1 MADPAP
7 TQTLSRR
14 ERQLAGAAG
23 VVLLVAAVWLVVW
36 SPDRTVVIDGCTPSD
51 GVQCTATVD
60 GDFGTFA
67 AVLVAAAAIAIL
79 VALLGLRFTR
89 IKAGGIELEQIA
101 KGLKETSPE
110 SPSGTDDV
118 PDTPPDRSLTS
129 DEAAKPMTEQTADE
143 LNAERSEIYRRNH
156 GYFMSH
162 VLGRPTRPGQQ
173 YRTAIFL
180 VGHRTPVNRDTVESA
195 TFFLG
200 EKWGSRPVEG
210 SWSDRGD
217 LGIVTEAFGP
227 FLVVCEVTLKKT
239 GERFRIDHYVD
250 FSHGVLLD

>member
-1 MADPAP
+1 
-7 TQTLSRR
+7 
-14 ERQLAGAAG
+14 
-23 VVLLVAAVWLVVW
+23 
-36 SPDRTVVIDGCTPSD
+36 
-51 GVQCTATVD
+51 VD

-89 IKAGGIELEQIA
+89 IKAGGIELEQLA
-101 KGLKETSPE
+101 KGLTETSPE
-110 SPSGTDDV
+110 DPRATEEV
-118 PDTPPDRSLTS
+118 PAAPADETLVREEPPR
-129 DEAAKPMTEQTADE
+129 PMYEQSAEE
-143 LNAERSEIYRRNH
+143 LNAERSAIYRRNH
-156 GYFMSH
+156 GYFLSH
-162 VLGRPTRPGQQ
+162 VLGRSERPGQP

-180 VGHRTPVNRDTVESA
+180 VGHRTPVNRETVERA

-200 EKWGSRPVEG
+200 ERWGSRPVEG

-217 LGIVTEAFGP
+217 LGIVTDAFGP

-250 FSHGVLLD
+250 FSHGVLLE

>member
-1 MADPAP
+1 
-7 TQTLSRR
+7 
-14 ERQLAGAAG
+14 
-23 VVLLVAAVWLVVW
+23 VLLLAAVWLVVW

-51 GVQCTATVD
+51 DVQCTATVD

-110 SPSGTDDV
+110 NPGAADEV
-118 PDTPPDRSLTS
+118 PDAPPDRALIRH
-129 DEAAKPMTEQTADE
+129 EAEKPMAEQSADE

-156 GYFMSH
+156 GYFLSH
-162 VLGRPTRPGQQ
+162 VLGRSTRPGQQ

-180 VGHRTPVNRDTVESA
+180 VGHRTPVNRDTVEKA

-217 LGIVTEAFGP
+217 LGIVTEAYGP

>member
-7 TQTLSRR
+7 TQTLSKR
-14 ERQLAGAAG
+14 ERQLAGGAG

-36 SPDRTVVIDGCTPSD
+36 SPDRTVVVDGCTPSD
-51 GVQCTATVD
+51 SVQCTATVD

-89 IKAGGIELEQIA
+89 IKAGGIELEQLA
-101 KGLKETSPE
+101 KGLKEASPE
-110 SPSGTDDV
+110 TAAENDDV
-118 PDTPPDRSLTS
+118 PDALP
-129 DEAAKPMTEQTADE
+129 DEALTRDEAPKPMAEQTADE
-143 LNAERSEIYRRNH
+143 LNAERSEIYRQHH
-156 GYFMSH
+156 GYFLSH
-162 VLGRPTRPGQQ
+162 VLGRPTRAGQQ

-180 VGHRTPVNRDTVESA
+180 VGHRTPVNRDTVEKA

-200 EKWGSRPVEG
+200 QKWGSRPVEG

-217 LGIVTEAFGP
+217 LGIVTEAFEP

-239 GERFRIDHYVD
+239 GARFRIDHYVD

>member
-1 MADPAP
+1 MADPGP
-7 TQTLSRR
+7 TPSLSRR
-14 ERQLAGAAG
+14 ERQLAGGAG
-23 VVLLVAAVWLVVW
+23 VVLLLAAVWLVVW
-36 SPDRTVVIDGCTPSD
+36 SPDRTVVIEGCTPSTD
-51 GVQCTATVD
+51 VQCTATVD

-101 KGLKETSPE
+101 KGLTETSP
-110 SPSGTDDV
+110 DDPAAIDEV
-118 PDTPPDRSLTS
+118 PDIPPDRSHVRA
-129 DEAAKPMTEQTADE
+129 EAEKPMAEQTPDE

-156 GYFMSH
+156 GYFLSH
-162 VLGRPTRPGQQ
+162 VLGRTPRLGQQ

-180 VGHRTPVNRDTVESA
+180 VGHRTPVNRDTVEKA

-200 EKWGSRPVEG
+200 AKWGSRPVEA

-217 LGIVTEAFGP
+217 LGIVTEAYGP

-250 FSHGVLLD
+250 VSHGVLLD

>member
-1 MADPAP
+1 MADSAP
-7 TQTLSRR
+7 SPLLSRR

-51 GVQCTATVD
+51 NVQCTATVD
-60 GDFGTFA
+60 GDFSTVA

-101 KGLKETSPE
+101 KGLKETVPE
-110 SPSGTDDV
+110 DPGATDEV
-118 PDTPPDRSLTS
+118 PEAPPDRELTR
-129 DEAAKPMTEQTADE
+129 DATARPMAEQTPEE

-156 GYFMSH
+156 GYFLSH
-162 VLGRPTRPGQQ
+162 VVGRSTRSGHP

-180 VGHRTPVNRDTVESA
+180 VGHRTPVTPATVESA

-200 EKWGSRPVEG
+200 AKWGSRPVEA

-217 LGIVTEAFGP
+217 LGIVTEADEP

-250 FSHGVLLD
+250 VSHAALLD

>member
-1 MADPAP
+1 MADPAATP
-7 TQTLSRR
+7 SLSRR

-23 VVLLVAAVWLVVW
+23 GVLLVAAIWLVVW

-51 GVQCTATVD
+51 KVQCTATVD
-60 GDFGTFA
+60 GDFGTVA

-101 KGLKETSPE
+101 KGLKETAPE
-110 SPSGTDDV
+110 NPGATDDI
-118 PDTPPDRSLTS
+118 PDAPPDRTLVP
-129 DEAAKPMTEQTADE
+129 DEQRKPMDEQTPQE

-156 GYFMSH
+156 GYFLSH
-162 VLGRPTRPGQQ
+162 VVGSSTRSGQQ

-180 VGHRTPVNRDTVESA
+180 VGHRTPVTRDTVEKA

-210 SWSDRGD
+210 SWSDRGY
-217 LGIVTEAFGP
+217 LGIVTEASEP
-227 FLVVCEVTLKKT
+227 FLVVCEVTLRKT

-250 FSHGVLLD
+250 VSHGVLLD